1 MGPMKTLTMKTS
13 DAINLFRG
21 LIEYGNLNEQLPSKL
36 TWAVNRTRRSMQET
50 AETFDATLRELAEK
64 YSERDESGNKIAQ
77 GMAFKLAPDKADEY
91 NKAVQELNETEIEF
105 DVYEVDFEQFPAN
118 FNARIMTLLGPII
131 REPKEEPT

>member
-64 YSERDESGNKIAQ
+64 YSQRDEKGNKVPN
-77 GMAFKLAPDKADEY
+77 GMGFMLAEDKRDEY
-91 NKAVQELNETEIEF
+91 NKSVQALNDTEIEF
-105 DVYEVDFEQFPAN
+105 DVYMVDFDQFPQN
-118 FNARIMTLLGPII
+118 F
-131 REPKEEPT
+131 